1 MTWRPQLVM
10 VAFAAAL
17 AACGGGSSPK
27 TAPTPEELNAAALG
41 VPVWFVRP
49 PVDSNVIYAPV
60 TAVSRDM
67 QLAIDKAQSDG
78 RFALAQQLETR
89 FEGMSKRFQEETGS
103 GVDAQILEQFSVAY
117 KGIVMQT
124 VNGSRMTKQEI
135 RNEGTQFRVYALMEL
150 PSGPSA
156 VALQQKIR
164 SNEQLLS
171 RMRATQAYAEL
182 DAQVKRF
189 QESQKQP

>member
-1 MTWRPQLVM
+1 MSRRRAMWF
-10 VAFAAAL
+10 VAVIVTV
-17 AACGGGSSPK
+17 AACGGSKAAK

-41 VPVWFVRP
+41 VPTWFIKP
-49 PVDSNVIYAPV
+49 PVDSNIIYAPV

-103 GVDAQILEQFSVAY
+103 GADAQILEQFSVAY

-124 VNGSRMTKQEI
+124 VNGSRMAKQEI
-135 RNEGTQFRVYALMEL
+135 RNEGTQFRVFALMEL
-150 PSGPSA
+150 PSGPAA
-156 VALQQKIR
+156 VALQQRIR

>member
-1 MTWRPQLVM
+1 MRHRSLTWLVLA
-10 VAFAAAL
+10 VAL
-17 AACGGGSSPK
+17 SACGGSSAPK
-27 TAPTPEELNAAALG
+27 TAPSPEELNAAALG
-41 VPVWFVRP
+41 VPVWFVKP

-60 TAVSRDM
+60 SAVSRDM
-67 QLAIDKAQSDG
+67 QLAIDKAQSNG

-89 FEGMSKRFQEETGS
+89 FEGMSQRFQEETGS
-103 GVDAQILEQFSVAY
+103 GADAQILEQFSVAY

-150 PSGPSA
+150 PSGPAA

-182 DAQVKRF
+182 DAQVKRY
-189 QESQKQP
+189 QESPKQP

>member
-1 MTWRPQLVM
+1 MSWRRAVSLVA
-10 VAFAAAL
+10 VAAAV
-17 AACGGGSSPK
+17 AACGGSKDPK

-41 VPVWFVRP
+41 VPVWFVKP
-49 PVDSNVIYAPV
+49 PVDSNILYAPV
-60 TAVSRDM
+60 SAVSRDM
-67 QLAIDKAQSDG
+67 QLAIDKAQSNG

-89 FEGMSKRFQEETGS
+89 FEGMSKRFQEETGA
-103 GVDAQILEQFSVAY
+103 GADAQILEQFSVAY

-150 PSGPSA
+150 PSGPAA
-156 VALQQKIR
+156 VALQQRIR
-164 SNEQLLS
+164 SNEQLLT

-182 DAQVKRF
+182 DAQVKRY
-189 QESQKQP
+189 QETQKEP

>member
-1 MTWRPQLVM
+1 MSRPLSFLLL
-10 VAFAAAL
+10 ASASAL
-17 AACGGGSSPK
+17 MACGGSSPK

-41 VPVWFVRP
+41 VPVWFVKP

-67 QLAIDKAQSDG
+67 QLAIDKAQADG

-89 FEGMSKRFQEETGS
+89 FEGLSKRFQEETGS
-103 GVDAQILEQFSVAY
+103 GADAQILEQFSITY
-117 KGIVMQT
+117 KAIVMQT

-150 PSGPSA
+150 PSGPAA
-156 VALQQKIR
+156 VALQQRIR

-189 QESQKQP
+189 QEAQKQP

>member
-1 MTWRPQLVM
+1 MNWRPSFLLVL
-10 VAFAAAL
+10 VPVIL
-17 AACGGGSSPK
+17 SACGGSKAK
-27 TAPTPEELNAAALG
+27 TAPTPEEINAATLG
-41 VPVWFVRP
+41 VPVWFVKP
-49 PVDSNVIYAPV
+49 PVDSNIIYAPV

-103 GVDAQILEQFSVAY
+103 GADAQILEQFSVVY

-124 VNGSRMTKQEI
+124 VNGSRMAKQEI

-150 PSGPSA
+150 PSGPAA
-156 VALQQKIR
+156 VALQQRIR
-164 SNEQLLS
+164 ANEQLLS

-182 DAQVKRF
+182 DAQVKRY
-189 QESQKQP
+189 QETQKVP